1 MKRNHY
7 LSRREQD
14 AVGSKFGR
22 DKLYLHLRSLALQA
36 DAEAEYFSLSG
47 EDLLYH
53 ATYSL
58 DTMLELLVESEEEA
72 VLYCRDLWQELRMHF
87 AERVECGE
95 SDRRRAATL
104 VVGTL
109 ANLLFI
115 GNRARYWRQCDALVM
130 GAREGDVEMRERMEL
145 VLTDVLYRDT
155 VAHDLEVWML
165 QYAMADVCMSDE
177 IAALVEKVRSTAD
190 LDGID
195 NQEEIIDKLKTYF
208 WDDRDKAEAF
218 IYKIHG
224 KDDMMVIET
233 IAEMANHKPKQIL
246 CKQKKGLWTI
256 LHDHGLYNASSV
268 NFSNLL
274 KQRGY

>member
-14 AVGSKFGR
+14 AVGFKYGR
-22 DKLYLHLRSLALQA
+22 DKLYVHLRSLALQA

-47 EDLLYH
+47 VDLLYH
-53 ATYSL
+53 VTYSL
-58 DTMLELLVESEEEA
+58 DSLLELLADCEEEA
-72 VLYCRDLWQELRMHF
+72 IQYCRDLWQELRMHF
-87 AERVECGE
+87 TERAECDER
-95 SDRRRAATL
+95 DHRRAATL

-115 GNRARYWRQCDALVM
+115 GNRAKYWRLCDALVM
-130 GAREGDVEMRERMEL
+130 GAREGDAEMRECMEI
-145 VLTDVLYRDT
+145 VLNDVLYRDT
-155 VAHDLEVWML
+155 VAHDLEVWMQ

-177 IAALVEKVRSTAD
+177 IASLVEKVRGAAD
-190 LDGID
+190 LGGID

-208 WDDRDKAEAF
+208 WDDRDMAEAF
-218 IYKIHG
+218 LYKIHG
-224 KDDMMVIET
+224 KDDMTVIET
-233 IAEMANHKPKQIL
+233 IAEMVNHKPKQIL

-256 LHDHGLYNASSV
+256 LHDHGLYHASAV

-274 KQRGY
+274 KDRGY